1 MSQDFEVLMSKLTPR
16 EQQICKVIQQQPSLN
31 YTGIGQRV
39 GISKHTV
46 NFHLKSVYTKLSVDG
61 KTALAVK
68 LSKGGDSNG

>member
-1 MSQDFEVLMSKLTPR
+1 MSKLTPR
-16 EQQICKVIQQQPSLN
+16 EQQICEAIKQQPSLN

-46 NFHLKSVYTKLSVDG
+46 NFHLKSVYNKLSVDG

-68 LSKGGDSNG
+68 LSKGGENNG